1 MKIELHLIQNFP
13 PSNLNRDDTGSP
25 KDTEFGGY
33 RRARVSSQC
42 LKRSIRTSDAFR
54 SELSGQIGRRTKRS
68 AEMLAGALVERHGRS
83 ADDARAVAA
92 AAVRTLIGKSSED
105 GLTSVLFYV
114 GGDELDDL
122 AARLDGIWETLAP
135 LVVAQREAEAQAVAE
150 AEEGADDKKKKGKKV
165 DKGIST
171 AIEALD
177 AAVAP
182 LKKAFIEGRRNRVGS
197 VDIALFGRM
206 LAEEPN
212 LNIDAACQVAHAIST
227 NRVSMEF
234 DYFTAVDDLNPE
246 GTTGAGMIGTV
257 GYNSSCF
264 YRYALIDVDQLA
276 KNLGGNRDLA
286 KEGVRAF
293 IRGAIAA
300 IPSGKQNSFAAQTP
314 PSLVM
319 AVAREKGT
327 PWSLANAFEKPVR
340 PSKQASLVD
349 ASIAALDGHWDKLAT
364 MYGASG
370 AQAFLAASCADDAI
384 TKLAGARRA
393 NVDEVVDGVMG
404 VLEERWSAN
413 GEVAP

>member
-25 KDTEFGGY
+25 KDTEFGGH

-83 ADDARAVAA
+83 AEDARAVAA
-92 AAVRTLIGKSSED
+92 AAVRTLIGKFED

-122 AARLDGIWETLAP
+122 AARLDGIWDTLAP
-135 LVVAQREAEAQAVAE
+135 LVAAQREAEAQAGAE
-150 AEEGADDKKKKGKKV
+150 AEEGGEEKKKKGKKA
-165 DKGIST
+165 DKGAAT
-171 AIEALD
+171 AVEALD

-182 LKKAFIEGRRNRVGS
+182 LKKSFIDGRRNRVGS

-276 KNLGGNRDLA
+276 KNLGGNRELA

-319 AVAREKGT
+319 AVAREKGM
-327 PWSLANAFEKPVR
+327 PWSLANAFERPVR
-340 PSKQASLVD
+340 PSENASLVD
-349 ASIAALDGHWDKLAT
+349 ASIAALDTHWDTLTT
-364 MYGASG
+364 MYGVNG
-370 AQAFLAASCADDAI
+370 ARAFLAASCDDSALP
-384 TKLAGARRA
+384 KLAPARRA
-393 NVDEVVDGVMG
+393 SVDEVVDGVMG
-404 VLEERWSAN
+404 VLEERWSAS
-413 GEVAP
+413 GEVTP